1 MSITSKENTDLL
13 RNLLKDH
20 PLQLADPRQFHEI
33 FRNEMER
40 IHSNR
45 FHFKS
50 NLMLMNKEIL
60 KTFQSIKSEIMQQ
73 QQQQQQQFD
82 NHHNNRQYTEKFI
95 QIKMKI

>member
-33 FRNEMER
+33 FQNEMER

-73 QQQQQQQFD
+73 QQQQQQQL
-82 NHHNNRQYTEKFI
+82 R
-95 QIKMKI
+95 